1 SGWDFA
7 YFAYVIGMTAQTSD
21 TSVTTPAMR
30 RITLLHSIVS
40 FFFNTVLV
48 AASVNVAVA
57 LGS

>member
-1 SGWDFA
+1 
-7 YFAYVIGMTAQTSD
+7 MTAQTSD

-30 RITLLHSIVS
+30 KVTLLHSIVS

>member
-1 SGWDFA
+1 
-7 YFAYVIGMTAQTSD
+7 
-21 TSVTTPAMR
+21 MR
-30 RITLLHSIVS
+30 KITLLHSIVS